1 MSEDVANA
9 LVLYQEAIDLADEP
23 AEAAA
28 RLRKVI
34 EIQRAN
40 EGAIVSED
48 GEVVVE
54 LEDTLIGLAEAY
66 QALSDWRRLQAV
78 AEELTELAPHLGYAH
93 VALATAHARLGDA
106 TAARGALARG
116 IDEAPEEVGPR
127 LELARQCL
135 AAGDRAGAIDA
146 LGQAMERGADPA
158 ALYEI
163 DDFAP
168 LHRDPKWKY
177 LVGREHHV
185 QCLAA
190 LLAREHAELAQ
201 LDPDSDDAADALDD
215 GVELAERLLEAV
227 ELEDVPT
234 LPPDP
239 QGDVLVDLQRCD
251 PAQLRAIEAVLA
263 CEHYFGALP
272 FTVLLQANHLPATS
286 SEDAKERLGLA

>member
-1 MSEDVANA
+1 MSDDVEKA

-40 EGAIVSED
+40 DGVIASED
-48 GEVVVE
+48 VAVE
-54 LEDTLIGLAEAY
+54 LDETLTALAEMY
-66 QALSDWRRLQAV
+66 QATRDWRRLQTV
-78 AEELTELAPHLGYAH
+78 AEELIELAPHLGYAY
-93 VALATAHARLGDA
+93 VALATAHAQLGDA
-106 TAARGALARG
+106 AAAAAAVARG
-116 IDEAPEEVGPR
+116 IEEAPDEVGPR
-127 LELARQCL
+127 VELARQAL
-135 AAGDRAGAIDA
+135 AAGDRTAAIDA
-146 LGQAMERGADPA
+146 LGQAMQRGADPA

-168 LHRDPKWKY
+168 LHGDPKWKY
-177 LVGREHHV
+177 LVGRDHHV

-190 LLAREHAELAQ
+190 LLAAEHAELAE
-201 LDPDSDDAADALDD
+201 LDPEGDDAADALED

-239 QGDVLVDLQRCD
+239 QGDVLVDTQQCD

-263 CEHYFGALP
+263 CDSYFGALS
-272 FTVLLQANHLPATS
+272 FTVLLQANHLPAS
-286 SEDAKERLGLA
+286 SAEDARERLGLA